1 MKDLDNK
8 KMITGLSDNYI
19 GRSPTECEPERKTS
33 YTFEELEEIYHNEK
47 RQELYEKSTKVRV
60 FAACSYPDVSSL
72 PRPNLSFQYWAGG
85 GYYKAHMIMSSEM
98 KADLRFMWATSASEA
113 ADIYFVCCMSS
124 KITQAVISVLDFHDS
139 ENSGTYLVRRD
150 RIGKEQE
157 YLGKK
162 K

>member
-8 KMITGLSDNYI
+8 KMITGLSENYI

-33 YTFEELEEIYHNEK
+33 YTLEELEEIYHNEK
-47 RQELYEKSTKVRV
+47 RQELCEKSSKVRV
-60 FAACSYPDVSSL
+60 FAACSYPAVSSL
-72 PRPNLSFQYWAGG
+72 PRPNLSLQYWAGG
-85 GYYKAHMIMSSEM
+85 GYYNAHMIMSSEM

-113 ADIYFVCCMSS
+113 ADIYFVCCMPS
-124 KITQAVISVLDFHDS
+124 KTIEAVISVLDFYDS
-139 ENSGTYLVRRD
+139 ENSGAYLVRKD